1 MPTELMFPE
10 TPRLCFYDPLGDILG
25 AGNGIYEYAFDD
37 VVKLAGHACPTVAG
51 AFLVVKKAVKLLY
64 DDVLPQRGDLRVTV
78 HGALGEGTNGPFSQ
92 VLTLLTGAAGE
103 NGFQGLAGNQVRK
116 GLLRFD
122 IAGGSESVS
131 YTFER
136 LSNGESVT
144 LVYDPSGIAP
154 APGMGADMQA
164 VLAGRADET
173 VRKRFREAWR
183 ERVLRILLDG
193 GDSTVSCVE

>member
-1 MPTELMFPE
+1 MPTEPMFPE
-10 TPRLCFYDPLGDILG
+10 TPRLRFYDPLGHMLG
-25 AGNGIYEYAFDD
+25 AGNGIYEYTFND

-51 AFLVVKKAVKLLY
+51 AFLVVKMAVELLY
-64 DDVLPQRGDLRVTV
+64 QDVLPQRGDLRVTV

-122 IAGGSESVS
+122 TAREGASVS

-136 LSNGESVT
+136 LSNGKSVT

-164 VLAGRADET
+164 VLTGRADEN
-173 VRKRFREAWR
+173 VRKNFRDAWR
-183 ERVLRILLDG
+183 ERVLQILLDG
-193 GDSTVSCVE
+193 GDSTVSRVE